1 VRRPV
6 DLKWNDPKENTTI
19 LINKTG
25 HPYEIVRKI
34 TLKYLLQ
41 KERFW

>member
-1 VRRPV
+1 VC
-6 DLKWNDPKENTTI
+6 LKNEEIEIEKENTTI
-19 LINKTG
+19 LIYKTG